1 MLLTNF
7 KGEDIKVLIFEKS
20 SSLSQSLKNEFV
32 RENIFVDYIVDLKNA
47 MDILFN
53 GYCCFILEI
62 NFLSSLEIEIIKTI
76 RNYFKHVPIIV
87 TSNNNEL
94 EKIKLI
100 YELGCNDYIK
110 KPFFSYELIQKVKIL
125 CKSNQNFLLF
135 TNDCKFNIETR
146 TLYCNNNSVFLSKK
160 EFLFLEQF
168 ILNTNRIVT
177 YEELEIY
184 VWEGRITNMNNI
196 RALIKRLRKK
206 LPEESIKI
214 VTGVGYT
221 LGENVK
227 LV

>member
-110 KPFFSYELIQKVKIL
+110 KPFF
-125 CKSNQNFLLF
+125 FL
-135 TNDCKFNIETR
+135 
-146 TLYCNNNSVFLSKK
+146 
-160 EFLFLEQF
+160 
-168 ILNTNRIVT
+168 
-177 YEELEIY
+177 
-184 VWEGRITNMNNI
+184 
-196 RALIKRLRKK
+196 
-206 LPEESIKI
+206 
-214 VTGVGYT
+214 
-221 LGENVK
+221 
-227 LV
+227 